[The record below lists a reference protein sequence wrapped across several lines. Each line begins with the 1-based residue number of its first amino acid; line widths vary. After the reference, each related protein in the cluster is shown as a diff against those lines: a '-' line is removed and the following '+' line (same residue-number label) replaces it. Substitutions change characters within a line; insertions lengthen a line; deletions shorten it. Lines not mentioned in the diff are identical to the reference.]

1 MSATHLPTM
10 NSYRLVWLKTCKNSK
25 TISIIIVEFHSVLI
39 CEAGDVSIV
48 IVVETC
54 YIPIVNINLSI
65 WIFFTFRIQTIE
77 TSRETVVD
85 DISILRSIVRE
96 YEVTCCFEEVWSL
109 AIVTLMHI
117 VGIYIATT
125 LIFSY
130 VDEVHFYHTI
140 DRTIIYLVNNLFVGI
155 IQFLYILN
163 LQGIA
168 RGNTYH
174 ILCSTL
180 VTLLECCFVFIFVL
194 VDVALFYFKI

>member
-1 MSATHLPTM
+1 
-10 NSYRLVWLKTCKNSK
+10 
-25 TISIIIVEFHSVLI
+25 
-39 CEAGDVSIV
+39 
-48 IVVETC
+48 
-54 YIPIVNINLSI
+54 
-65 WIFFTFRIQTIE
+65 
-77 TSRETVVD
+77 
-85 DISILRSIVRE
+85 
-96 YEVTCCFEEVWSL
+96 
-109 AIVTLMHI
+109 MHI

-180 VTLLECCFVFIFVL
+180 VTLLECCFVSIFV
-194 VDVALFYFKI
+194 VIIDVALFYFEI

>member
-1 MSATHLPTM
+1 M
-10 NSYRLVWLKTCKNSK
+10 NSNRLVWLKTSKNCK
-25 TISIIIVEFHSVLI
+25 TIAIIIVEFHSVLI

-65 WIFFTFRIQTIE
+65 WICFAFSIQTIE
-77 TSRETVVD
+77 TGRETVVD
-85 DISILRSIVRE
+85 DISILLSIVRE
-96 YEVTCCFEEVWSL
+96 YEVTSCFQEVRII

-117 VGIYIATT
+117 ICIYITTT
-125 LIFSY
+125 LISAN

-180 VTLLECCFVFIFVL
+180 VTLLECCFVSIFFVII
-194 VDVALFYFKI
+194 DVALFYFEI